1 MKPNRHG
8 QSRVLSTD
16 ELDLLISKLPEK
28 HHKIVAEICRRTGCR
43 IGEAT
48 QLTWGM
54 VSSAATTFPKEVC
67 KGKLAGR
74 QVPMT
79 KPLWEALCSWKAAWV
94 VRQGR
99 EPVAGDCVVPGRFA
113 GCCLSTRSFMD
124 ALEMAAAESGLE
136 GVSSHSFR
144 RSALTS
150 AHNAGVPLR
159 VLMALS
165 GHKSMS
171 ALQRYLEVTPAQR
184 EAAAAAFA

>member
-1 MKPNRHG
+1 MR
-8 QSRVLSTD
+8 
-16 ELDLLISKLPEK
+16 
-28 HHKIVAEICRRTGCR
+28 
-43 IGEAT
+43 
-48 QLTWGM
+48 WGM

-79 KPLWEALCSWKAAWV
+79 KPLWAALCAWRSTWIE
-94 VRQGR
+94 RQGR
-99 EPVAGDCVVPGRFA
+99 DPSPVDFITPGRYQGSHMSSRAFQD
-113 GCCLSTRSFMD
+113 GL
-124 ALEMAAAESGLE
+124 MAAVHESGLE

-159 VLMALS
+159 VIMELS
-165 GHKSMS
+165 RHKSMS

>member
-1 MKPNRHG
+1 MLG
-8 QSRVLSTD
+8 TD
-16 ELDLLISKLPEK
+16 ELDLLISKLPDQ
-28 HHKIVAEICRRTGCR
+28 HHRIIAEICRRTGCR

-79 KPLWEALCSWKAAWV
+79 KPLWEALCSWRATWV

-99 EPVAGDCVVPGRFA
+99 EPVAADNLVPGRFA
-113 GCCLSTRSFMD
+113 GSCLSTRSFMD
-124 ALEMAAAESGLE
+124 ALERAVAESGLE

-165 GHKSMS
+165 RHKSMS
-171 ALQRYLEVTPAQR
+171 ALQRYLEVTPAHR